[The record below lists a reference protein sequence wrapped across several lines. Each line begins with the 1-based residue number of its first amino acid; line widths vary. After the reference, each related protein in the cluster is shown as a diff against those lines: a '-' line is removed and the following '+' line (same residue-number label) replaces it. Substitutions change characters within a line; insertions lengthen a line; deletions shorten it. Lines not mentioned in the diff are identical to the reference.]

1 MNNENQRDKTIQ
13 HEEILKRHDGILTDH
28 EKRVRWLEKVA
39 FYGIGALMLVKV
51 LWDIFKAKA

>member
-1 MNNENQRDKTIQ
+1 MSNENQRDKTIQ

-39 FYGIGALMLVKV
+39 FYGLGALMLVKV

>member
-1 MNNENQRDKTIQ
+1 MNENQRDKTIQ

-39 FYGIGALMLVKV
+39 FYGLGALMLVKV